1 MGPSQLITDVFAI
14 FLGPT
19 QPGEPALTRSSLTG
33 VGSWVTRFPVR
44 GAP

>member
-1 MGPSQLITDVFAI
+1 MGPQLIPDVLAI

-19 QPGEPALTRSSLTG
+19 QPGEPVLARYSLTG

-44 GAP
+44 EAP